1 MHINSTTKCILCF
14 CAGLLLGGCLLY
26 FGRSRDQSQ
35 YIAELEQ
42 AAAERECRLT
52 ELSERNHDLVDRLR
66 DHNERA
72 RQLVDT
78 MGSQLGRDDVL
89 ISTTTELIRALRTQM
104 HSIQDYYNYIS
115 SDSSDILGTTDMGSN

>member
-1 MHINSTTKCILCF
+1 MHINNTTKCILCF
-14 CAGLLLGGCLLY
+14 CTGLLLGGCLLY

-35 YIAELEQ
+35 RIAELERD
-42 AAAERECRLT
+42 ATERECRLA
-52 ELSERNHDLVDRLR
+52 ELSERNHALTERLR

-72 RQLVDT
+72 RQLVES

-104 HSIQDYYNYIS
+104 QSIQDYYNYIS
-115 SDSSDILGTTDMGSN
+115 SDNCGIIDMGDN